1 MRPWDNRRRLRSGT
15 RRSRQTKPGANV
27 ASEPR
32 SCFVS
37 GCGWCGYRGEM
48 GFDEAD
54 YLAERAG
61 VTEVLRSL
69 VDSPS
74 DLDST
79 LHVILGNAVRLAHT
93 DRGFI
98 YLRDGDVFRHVADVG
113 ASAEVVEFNRANPIR
128 PGRGTSTG
136 RAVLERRP
144 VHIPDVELDDEYEHR
159 EAQRLGGFKS
169 LLSVPMFLR
178 DEVIGVLSVFRS
190 EPLPFT
196 QAEVDRL
203 SMFAEQAAL
212 ATVTSQLAAS
222 VESQRVELAR
232 FLPQQVADLIS
243 SPGERK
249 LLEGHRSEVT
259 VVFVDI
265 RGFTEFSAM
274 AEPEEVIS
282 VLGEYH
288 REMGRHVTEHE
299 GTLGGFQGDGLMV
312 YFNDPHPAPDH
323 ASRAVAMA
331 REMQAGFGPLAASWL
346 KRGIQLGLGIG
357 IATGY
362 ATLGR
367 IGYEGR
373 YDYTPIGTTVNLA
386 SRLCDRAEPGAIL
399 ASQRT
404 IAGADI
410 EATLMTDPLQ
420 LKGIPQPVPAYIV

>member
-1 MRPWDNRRRLRSGT
+1 
-15 RRSRQTKPGANV
+15 
-27 ASEPR
+27 
-32 SCFVS
+32 
-37 GCGWCGYRGEM
+37 M

-54 YLAERAG
+54 YLAERSG

-113 ASAEVVEFNRANPIR
+113 APAEVVEFNRANPIR

-232 FLPQQVADLIS
+232 FLPKQVADLIS

-420 LKGIPQPVPAYIV
+420 LKGIPQPVPAYIVEQYRS